1 MSSSFQHRA
10 TARRTAL
17 LRERAAGMRAAL
29 TPSEAALWQ
38 ALRGRQLGVA
48 FRRQVVIGGA
58 FIADF
63 AAPAAR
69 LVVEV
74 DGGYH
79 AERRGADARRDREL
93 RRLGWRVVRLP
104 ARLVAERLAEAV
116 ALVRGALG

>member
-1 MSSSFQHRA
+1 M
-10 TARRTAL
+10 RRS
-17 LRERAAGMRAAL
+17 L
-29 TPSEAALWQ
+29 TPSGEAALWH

-69 LVVEV
+69 LAVEV

-79 AERRGADARRDREL
+79 TERRVADARRDRKL
-93 RRLGWRVVRLP
+93 RRLGWRVLRLE
-104 ARLVAERLAEAV
+104 ARLVVERLPEALDLIRA
-116 ALVRGALG
+116 ALALGRPG